1 MPPASVV
8 WIAGGDTKGQ
18 SFDQLVTQIAATLR
32 GVVLI
37 GEDRSALREALAQHA
52 PKVPVVEVSS
62 HDDMMFSVVNEAVA
76 LSRPG
81 DKVILAPACAS
92 WDQFANYSQ
101 RGEAFA
107 NAVSRLEG

>member
-1 MPPASVV
+1 PPASVV
-8 WIAGGDTKGQ
+8 WIAGGDAKGQ
-18 SFDQLVTQIAATLR
+18 SFDQLVKDVAATLR

-37 GEDRSALREALAQHA
+37 GEDRSALRTALSKYA

-62 HDDMMFSVVNEAVA
+62 HEDMMFSVVNEAVA
-76 LSRPG
+76 LSLPG

-101 RGEAFA
+101 RGQAFA
-107 NAVSRLEG
+107 KAVARLEG